1 MLDRQDEH
9 VHQLELL
16 SVAVEIIE
24 GLGHWPLNDVFNG
37 HQTTFDVV
45 PRHGL
50 EHRINGGI
58 GQVACVWHRH
68 PGGFFRIGAWWSQKS
83 QLHEPSSCGARSS
96 SSPLLPPLTPVA
108 IGCIALL
115 LYHDLAA
122 VQTPKQAL
130 SAEKF

>member
-1 MLDRQDEH
+1 MLDRQNEH

-24 GLGHWPLNDVFNG
+24 GLGHWPLNDVFNR
-37 HQTTFDVV
+37 HQTAFNVV

-50 EHRINGGI
+50 EHCINGGI
-58 GQVACVWHRH
+58 GQVACVWHRYS
-68 PGGFFRIGAWWSQKS
+68 GGFFRICAWWSQKS

-96 SSPLLPPLTPVA
+96 SPLLPPLTPVA
-108 IGCIALL
+108 IGDTALL
-115 LYHDLAA
+115 LYHDLAE
-122 VQTPKQAL
+122 VQTPKRAI